1 MNGKLLL
8 QAIVKYVSG
17 VILMAVLLFVPA
29 GTWQWKQ
36 AWILMGVL
44 FVPML
49 AVGIVMFFFAPG
61 LLARRLNMNE
71 REDEQKT
78 VILFSGLMFT
88 AAFVSAGICFR
99 YNILQLP
106 LPVSY
111 IAAAVFLCGYFLF
124 AFVLKQNEYLSRSVE
139 VQEGQKVIDTGL
151 YGIVRHPMYSA
162 TLLLFLSMPLILG
175 SVISFIIMLGYLP
188 LIQKRMD
195 NEEKV
200 LKEGL
205 QGYTEY
211 CTKVR
216 YRIIPYLW

>member
-8 QAIVKYVSG
+8 QALVKYISG

-49 AVGIVMFFFAPG
+49 AAGIVMFFFAPG

-106 LPVSY
+106 MPATY
-111 IAAAVFLCGYFLF
+111 IAAAVFLCGYILF

>member
-8 QAIVKYVSG
+8 QALIKYISG

-49 AVGIVMFFFAPG
+49 AAGIVMFFFAPG

-111 IAAAVFLCGYFLF
+111 IAAAVFLCGYILF

-162 TLLLFLSMPLILG
+162 TLLLFFSMPLILG

>member
-8 QAIVKYVSG
+8 QALVKYVSG

-49 AVGIVMFFFAPG
+49 AAGIVMFFFAPG

-106 LPVSY
+106 MPATY
-111 IAAAVFLCGYFLF
+111 IASAVFLCGYILF